1 LKLAYFVN
9 QYPKVSHSFIRREI
23 LALEAL
29 GLPVERFALRG
40 WNDPTLIDDED
51 IRERARTRFVLQDG
65 AVALLAR
72 ALAWLLP
79 RPMRFASGLKAALA
93 LSRGSDRSLG
103 LHLVSLA
110 EAAVL
115 TRWLEQAGVTHVHAH
130 FGTNSAEVVHLAR
143 ALGGPPY
150 SFTLHGSFEWDM
162 PRQLKLREKI
172 RDAVFVAG
180 VSSFTRAQL
189 MRWSRPEDW
198 PKLHQI
204 HCGLAPSYFQT
215 PVPSVPDTPR
225 LVCIG
230 RLCKEKAQI
239 LLVDAVARLV
249 ARGRAV
255 ELVLAGDG
263 EDRPAIEARIR
274 ERGVGGQVR
283 ITGWISGDQ
292 VRQELADSR
301 ALVVASFMEAL
312 PVVIMEAMALRRP
325 VIATQVGA
333 IAELVR
339 DGQEGWTIPAGSVD
353 ALVDAMERCLTAE
366 IDALRA
372 MGERGHA
379 RALQRHRSD
388 DQAERLAK
396 LFRSSHR

>member
-40 WNDPTLIDDED
+40 WNDHTLVDEED
-51 IRERARTRFVLQDG
+51 VRERGRTRFVLQDG
-65 AVALLAR
+65 ALALLVR
-72 ALAWLLP
+72 ALVWLLC
-79 RPMRFASGLKAALA
+79 RPGRFVRGLKAALA
-93 LSRGSDRSLG
+93 LSRGSDRALA
-103 LHLVSLA
+103 LHLASLA

-115 TRWLEQAGVTHVHAH
+115 TRWMEQAGITHVHAH
-130 FGTNSAEVVHLAR
+130 FGTNSAEVVHLAH

-172 RDAVFVAG
+172 RDAVFVAA

-204 HCGLAPSYFQT
+204 HCGLAPSYFQA
-215 PVPSVPDTPR
+215 PVPLVPDTPR
-225 LVCIG
+225 LLCIG

-239 LLVDAVARLV
+239 LLVDAVAELV
-249 ARGRAV
+249 ARGQAV

-263 EDRPAIEARIR
+263 EDRPAIEGRIR

-333 IAELVR
+333 IGELVR
-339 DGQEGWTIPAGSVD
+339 DGQEGWTIPAGSVG
-353 ALVDAMERCLTAE
+353 ALVDAMQRCLAT
-366 IDALRA
+366 DLDTLRV

-388 DQAERLAK
+388 DQAARLAG